1 MKTYPGFVVFSSPK
15 KKLNINWSLRIKAC
29 GFFFIWME
37 NKNTNTRKQKRA
49 KMAGL
54 LAWAADVIGAGGT

>member
-1 MKTYPGFVVFSSPK
+1 
-15 KKLNINWSLRIKAC
+15 
-29 GFFFIWME
+29 ME